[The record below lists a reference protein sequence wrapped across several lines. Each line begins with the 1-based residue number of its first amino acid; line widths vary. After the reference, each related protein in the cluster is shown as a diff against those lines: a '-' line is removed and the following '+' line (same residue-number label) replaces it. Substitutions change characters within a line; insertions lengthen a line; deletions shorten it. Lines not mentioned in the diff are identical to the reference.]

1 MPPMPLI
8 LEPGIRPALA
18 VVLVEDELPMPP
30 GLPSE
35 GAIRAGLS
43 APMQGTDGTVL
54 GDVTAGVG
62 PIGSAVP
69 LLPSCVA
76 PRGLLTR
83 ATADASFDDEAPVG
97 AVEQVTETPESP
109 VVDTPDI
116 GDNPDRAVS
125 PPPSKVKL
133 LLDDPPGH
141 GEAVDSVPT
150 PSGDV
155 TLIPGAP
162 PIGLVCAKP
171 GLAPSR
177 NSPAVSDSNNKVV
190 RETLEPSCHTLNN
203 ALSPS
208 DIALPSLRDLIDD
221 RTNRHA

>member
-1 MPPMPLI
+1 MPLI
-8 LEPGIRPALA
+8 VEPGIRPALA
-18 VVLVEDELPMPP
+18 VALVEEELLMPP
-30 GLPSE
+30 VLPRE

-43 APMQGTDGTVL
+43 APMQGADGTVP
-54 GDVTAGVG
+54 GDVTAGVD

-69 LLPSCVA
+69 LLPSCIA
-76 PRGLLTR
+76 PRGLLTL
-83 ATADASFDDEAPVG
+83 ATADASRDDEAPIV
-97 AVEQVTETPESP
+97 AAEQATETPESP
-109 VVDTPDI
+109 DVDTPDI
-116 GDNPDRAVS
+116 GDNPDRAES
-125 PPPSKVKL
+125 PPPSKFKL
-133 LLDDPPGH
+133 LLDDPAGH
-141 GEAVDSVPT
+141 GEAMDSVPT

-155 TLIPGAP
+155 IPVPGAP
-162 PIGLVCAKP
+162 PIRLVCAKP